1 MPIEADGTDHNTNRL
16 ENLKDAY
23 IIDEATECKAISK

>member
-1 MPIEADGTDHNTNRL
+1 MVIGADRTEDNTNRL

-23 IIDEATECKAISK
+23 IINSTAECKAIS